1 MPHPKRLLETL
12 EAFQIRRYKNGPRK
26 TTKTKSIP
34 KWTSKGN
41 ATDQSFPFLTSKIRN
56 DSPNG
61 SHSCLTSIL
70 HGAHNIPSMNSD
82 CSPVSIIKAI
92 QWSTRSQ
99 RLEILYTSTCTTRT
113 LRGPISYSCGF
124 KTGIVRRKSRVKV
137 ENDSPARD
145 L

>member
-99 RLEILYTSTCTTRT
+99 RLKIQYILAHARQEH
-113 LRGPISYSCGF
+113 CGVQSVIAVDLKLELF
-124 KTGIVRRKSRVKV
+124 DSSR
-137 ENDSPARD
+137 E
-145 L
+145 